1 MPPRRQTGRHFL
13 IVPARMVLII
23 SAACPPRTGDWI
35 TMRLAPDPT
44 CAQTMIRY
52 PALACATVLLSGL
65 AHAQSFDL
73 AITVDDLPAHGQL
86 PPNMTRLGIAES
98 HLHILKAHGVP
109 EAFGF
114 VNAAKIDGSADGAA
128 VLDAWRAA
136 GQPLGNHTWSH
147 MNLARAPS
155 LAAWQADVEAG
166 EPAVAQRM
174 QGANWHYLRLP
185 NLAAGD
191 RFPQAHAWLRAR
203 GYQVADVSVA
213 FSDWSY
219 TDAYARCVRNGDT
232 ATIGAMKSQ
241 YLAAVE
247 RGIAQMKADSLRVY
261 GRIIPQVLLTHLGG
275 WSAVTLPDVLARL
288 DQAGA
293 RYVTLAQA
301 QADPAYAQPGGGNLV
316 ERTARQRG
324 IRLEAL
330 AQPDPASALDPNAVC
345 RTPAVQHIVL
355 DGAAGGPRFD
365 GIGIVEGG
373 GGTGVL
379 LKDYPEPQR
388 SQILDLVFKPKFGAS
403 VSALYVE
410 IPGDGNATQGSMPSH
425 MHARDDLNYER
436 GYLWWEMREAKRRNP
451 QLTLDG
457 AAWSA
462 PGWLGQQGQIFEQS
476 TGDYYKGDRAFF
488 SQDTANYYVSWLKGL
503 RTVYGMELDAI
514 GMRNEKGASYD
525 FAKALRATLD
535 ADDFHKVQLHG
546 FDNWPDPWKFRF
558 VDDMTRDPALASAID
573 IIGAH
578 INPPKSVVPLPVRQ
592 QAAAMGK
599 PIWNTEQH
607 VYKAGY
613 PGLIGMV
620 KAFNENYVR
629 SGVTK
634 VVNWY
639 GIAGLYT
646 MQAYSGEKEAMV
658 RANWPWSGHYS
669 INPVLWGYAHYGQ
682 FSEVGWHYLHGG
694 SGDLQGGGTFVT
706 LASPQGDYSI
716 ILETENAAAR
726 QEVQFRTGGGLR
738 DGDLAVWRTTE
749 HEHFVRQ
756 PDAAVRNG
764 VATLTLEPH
773 AVYSLTTTRGQQKG
787 SYDSVPALHAFP
799 FPYRDDFEQYGQPA
813 AWGHLPRYFADIA
826 GAFELARCPARAGTC
841 LRQSVPVPTISWAPD
856 WLPYS
861 IIGNDSWRDYQISV
875 DVYLQAGEAAAV
887 MGRVNHAGNGYG
899 FIPKG
904 YFLELNADGALRLVA
919 IRGKK
924 DKKKAVGDA
933 EQQAL
938 IKAMNDDSAGGEK
951 VLATGR
957 VPGARAGRWHT
968 LTLRFA
974 GQRITA
980 LVDGVERLAVTDG
993 LYGAGMAGI
1002 LAGARQDKLSMPWF
1016 DNLVVQA
1023 AGVPAPAPT
1032 PPLPGRSVLYG
1043 NEKPVR

>member
-1 MPPRRQTGRHFL
+1 MIP
-13 IVPARMVLII
+13 
-23 SAACPPRTGDWI
+23 ACPLV
-35 TMRLAPDPT
+35 LAT
-44 CAQTMIRY
+44 LL
-52 PALACATVLLSGL
+52 ALLLPG
-65 AHAQSFDL
+65 AAWARSFDL
-73 AITVDDLPAHGQL
+73 AITVDDLHAHGQL
-86 PPNMTRLGIAES
+86 PPAMPRPGIDES
-98 HLHILKAHGVP
+98 HLH
-109 EAFGF
+109 
-114 VNAAKIDGSADGAA
+114 A
-128 VLDAWRAA
+128 VR
-136 GQPLGNHTWSH
+136 
-147 MNLARAPS
+147 
-155 LAAWQADVEAG
+155 
-166 EPAVAQRM
+166 
-174 QGANWHYLRLP
+174 
-185 NLAAGD
+185 
-191 RFPQAHAWLRAR
+191 
-203 GYQVADVSVA
+203 
-213 FSDWSY
+213 
-219 TDAYARCVRNGDT
+219 
-232 ATIGAMKSQ
+232 
-241 YLAAVE
+241 
-247 RGIAQMKADSLRVY
+247 
-261 GRIIPQVLLTHLGG
+261 
-275 WSAVTLPDVLARL
+275 
-288 DQAGA
+288 
-293 RYVTLAQA
+293 
-301 QADPAYAQPGGGNLV
+301 
-316 ERTARQRG
+316 
-324 IRLEAL
+324 
-330 AQPDPASALDPNAVC
+330 

-425 MHARDDLNYER
+425 MHTRDDLNYDR
-436 GYLWWEMREAKRRNP
+436 GYMWWELREAKRRNP

-488 SQDTANYYVSWLKGL
+488 SQDTADYYVSWLQGL
-503 RTVYGMELDAI
+503 RSVYGMELDAI
-514 GMRNEKGASYD
+514 GIRNEKGASYG

-535 ADDFHKVQLHG
+535 ANAFQKVQLHG

-558 VDDMTRDPALASAID
+558 VDDMTRDPALASALD

-578 INPPKSVVPLPVRQ
+578 INPPKSVVPLPVRH

-613 PGLIGMV
+613 DGLIGMV

-646 MQAYSGEKEAMV
+646 MQAYSGEKEAML
-658 RANWPWSGHYS
+658 RANWPWSGHYR

-682 FSEVGWHYLHGG
+682 FTEVGWQYLHGA
-694 SGDLQGGGTFVT
+694 SGDLNGGGTFVT
-706 LASPQGDYSI
+706 LKSPRGDYSVI
-716 ILETENAAAR
+716 VETENAAAP
-726 QEVQFRTGGGLR
+726 QQVQFDIKGGLR

-749 HEHFVRQ
+749 REHFVRQ
-756 PDAAVRNG
+756 PDAAVRDG
-764 VATLTLEPH
+764 VVTLTLEPH

-787 SYDSVPALHAFP
+787 AYETVPAVAAFP
-799 FPYRDDFEQYGQPA
+799 FPYREDFEQYGPPA

-826 GAFELARCPARAGTC
+826 GAFELAACPARAGTC
-841 LRQSVPVPTISWAPD
+841 LRQRVPVPTISWAPD

-861 IIGNDSWRDYQISV
+861 IIGDDAWRDYQVSV
-875 DVYLQAGEAAAV
+875 DVYLQAGESAAV
-887 MGRVNHAGNGYG
+887 MGRVNHAGTGYG

-904 YFLELNADGALRLVA
+904 YFLQLDAGGTLRLVA

-924 DKKKAVGDA
+924 DKQKAVGDA

-938 IKAMNDDSAGGEK
+938 IKAMNDSSEGGERE
-951 VLATGR
+951 LATVR
-957 VPGARAGRWHT
+957 VPGVGAGRWHT

-974 GQRITA
+974 GTRITA
-980 LVDGVERLAVTDG
+980 LVDGVERLAATDS

-1002 LAGARQDKLSMPWF
+1002 LAGSHDKQLSMPWF
-1016 DNLVVQA
+1016 DNLVIKA
-1023 AGVPAPAPT
+1023 AGAAQPAVTA
-1032 PPLPGRSVLYG
+1032 PLPGRMPLYG
-1043 NEKPVR
+1043 NQKSIR

>member
-1 MPPRRQTGRHFL
+1 MT
-13 IVPARMVLII
+13 
-23 SAACPPRTGDWI
+23 
-35 TMRLAPDPT
+35 
-44 CAQTMIRY
+44 RY
-52 PALACATVLLSGL
+52 TALACAAILLSGL
-65 AHAQSFDL
+65 AHAQPFDI

-86 PPNMTRLGIAES
+86 PPNMTRLGITEAY
-98 HLHILKAHGVP
+98 LRTLQAHRVP

-114 VNAAKIDGSADGAA
+114 VNAAKLEQTADGAA

-147 MNLARAPS
+147 LNLARAPS

-174 QGANWHYLRLP
+174 QGADWRWLRLP
-185 NLAAGD
+185 FLAGGD
-191 RFPQAHAWLRAR
+191 RFPAALDYLRGR
-203 GYQVADVSVA
+203 GYQVADVSLS
-213 FSDWSY
+213 FDDWSY

-232 ATIGAMKSQ
+232 ATIAAMKAQ

-247 RGIAQMKADSLRVY
+247 RGIAQMQADSLRVY
-261 GRIIPQVLLTHLGG
+261 GRVIPQVLLTHLGG
-275 WSAVTLPDVLARL
+275 WSAVTLPDVMARL

-293 RYVTLAQA
+293 RYVTLKQA
-301 QADPAYAQPGGGNLV
+301 QADPAYAAPGGGTV
-316 ERTARQRG
+316 IERTARQRG
-324 IRLEAL
+324 ITLTQL
-330 AQPDPASALDPNAVC
+330 AATAPGGTAILDPATVC
-345 RTPAVQHIVL
+345 RTPATQTIVL

-388 SQILDLVFKPKFGAS
+388 SEILDLVFKPKFGAS

-425 MHARDDLNYER
+425 MHTRDDLNYER
-436 GYLWWEMREAKRRNP
+436 GYIWWELREAKRRNP
-451 QLTLDG
+451 ALTLDG

-462 PGWLGQQGQIFEQS
+462 PGWLGRQGSVFEQS
-476 TGDYYKGDRAFF
+476 TGTYYQGDRAFF
-488 SQDTANYYVSWLKGL
+488 SQDTADYYVSWLQGL
-503 RTVYGMELDAI
+503 RNVYGMEFDAI
-514 GMRNEKGASYD
+514 GIRNEKGASYG

-535 ADDFHKVQLHG
+535 ANDFRKVQLHG

-558 VDDMTRDPALASAID
+558 VDDMTRDPALQGAID
-573 IIGAH
+573 VIGAH
-578 INPPKSVVPLPVRQ
+578 INPPKSVVPPAVRQ

-599 PIWNTEQH
+599 PLWNTEQH

-613 PGLIGMV
+613 DGLISMV

-639 GIAGLYT
+639 GIADLYT
-646 MQAYSGEKEAMV
+646 MQAYSGEKEAML
-658 RANWPWSGHYS
+658 RANWPWSGHYR

-682 FSEVGWHYLHGG
+682 FAEAGWQYLDGG
-694 SGDLQGGGTFVT
+694 SGDLNGGGTFVT
-706 LASPQGDYSI
+706 LKSPGRDYSVI
-716 ILETENAAAR
+716 IETKDADAAQTVR
-726 QEVQFRTGGGLR
+726 FNVRGGLR

-756 PDAAVRNG
+756 ADATVQDG
-764 VATLTLEPH
+764 VVTLALEPH
-773 AVYSLTTTRGQQKG
+773 AVYSLTTTRGQQKAG
-787 SYDSVPALHAFP
+787 AGHVPPLQAFP
-799 FPYRDDFEQYGQPA
+799 FPYREDFEHYDQPA

-826 GAFELARCPARAGTC
+826 GAFELASCPARSGTC
-841 LRQSVPVPTISWAPD
+841 LRQRVPVPTISWAPD
-856 WLPYS
+856 WQPYS
-861 IIGNDSWRDYQISV
+861 IIGDDAWRDYDVSV
-875 DVYLQAGEAAAV
+875 DVYLQAGESAAV
-887 MGRVNHAGNGYG
+887 MGRVNHAGTGYG

-924 DKKKAVGDA
+924 GKKKAVGDA

-938 IKAMNDDSAGGEK
+938 IKAMNDVSEGGEK
-951 VLATGR
+951 VLATTR
-957 VPGARAGRWHT
+957 VPATGAGRWHT

-974 GQRITA
+974 GERITA
-980 LVDGVERLAVTDG
+980 LVDGVERLAASDS

-1002 LAGARQDKLSMPWF
+1002 LAGAHGAQLSMPWF
-1016 DNLVVQA
+1016 DNLLVKNAGA
-1023 AGVPAPAPT
+1023 ALPPVM
-1032 PPLPGRSVLYG
+1032 PPLPGRMPLYAPQ
-1043 NEKPVR
+1043 KAVR